1 MNNRR
6 KEDRFPVLHE
16 IDEPIELAFNNE
28 AVPGV
33 LVDLSATGMCILTFA
48 SIAIGTDISMTVN
61 LPGFKSKPLAG
72 KVVWTIK
79 KGEMFRTGIA
89 FNSIDPLDFRH
100 INRMGFD
107 FTDCDT
113 KLELGAKDVC
123 FAKCSY
129 FELCTKDEKLSSKN
143 DSTA

>member
-16 IDEPIELAFNNE
+16 IDEPIELSFNNE
-28 AVPGV
+28 IVPGV
-33 LVDLSATGMCILTFA
+33 LVDLSATGMCILTLA
-48 SIAIGTDISMTVN
+48 TIAIGTSISMTVN
-61 LPGFKSKPLAG
+61 LPGFKSKPMSG

-89 FNSIDPLDFRH
+89 FNSIDPIDFRH

-113 KLELGAKDVC
+113 KIELGAKDVC
-123 FAKCSY
+123 FEKCSY
-129 FELCTKDEKLSSKN
+129 YALCTKDQKLSKN
-143 DSTA
+143 DHPHV

>member
-16 IDEPIELAFNNE
+16 IDEPIELAMNKE
-28 AVPGV
+28 IVPGV

-48 SIAIGTDISMTVN
+48 TIAIGTDISMTVN
-61 LPGFKSKPLAG
+61 LPGFKSKPMAG
-72 KVVWTIK
+72 KVVWSIN
-79 KGEMFRTGIA
+79 KGEMVRTGIA
-89 FNSIDPLDFRH
+89 FNSIDPIDFRH

-113 KLELGAKDVC
+113 KIELGAQDVC
-123 FAKCSY
+123 FEKCSY
-129 FELCTKDEKLSSKN
+129 YALCTKDQKLSKN
-143 DSTA
+143 SHPHV